1 MAGSKA
7 TAILLASTGA
17 LRQFPL
23 REGLALRRIIG
34 HAATGIGEFL
44 RLESAGGIVLLGAAI
59 LALIVSNTPVAP
71 FYKIFLTM
79 PVEIRIGAL
88 EIAKPMLLWIN
99 DGLMAVFFLLVGLEI
114 KRELLQGELSS
125 FGRALLPAVAAIGGM
140 AVPAAIYAAATA
152 GHGDASQGWAIPSAT
167 DIAFALGVL
176 SLLGKRVPPALKV
189 FLLAVAIFD
198 DLGAIVIIG
207 LFYTSQL
214 SLTSLALATIVLAAM
229 VALNRAGVIRIAPYA
244 LLGIVLWVCVL
255 KSGVHATLAGVAIAF
270 AIPIRAPDGS
280 SPLQDLEH
288 MLHPWVAFLV
298 TPLFGFANAGVSLT
312 GIGFASLFESIA
324 FGIAAGLFIGKQIG
338 VFLSVLICV
347 KLRLA
352 PLPEGAG
359 WLSIYGASLL
369 AGIGFTMSLFIG
381 TLAWDH
387 TYYSAPL
394 RLGVLGGSLLSGLIG
409 YAVLRFATRESA
421 PIVNT

>member
-1 MAGSKA
+1 
-7 TAILLASTGA
+7 
-17 LRQFPL
+17 
-23 REGLALRRIIG
+23 LRRIIAQ
-34 HAATGIGEFL
+34 AATGIGEFL
-44 RLESAGGIVLLGAAI
+44 RLEAAGGIVLMGAAI

-114 KRELLQGELSS
+114 KRELLEGELAS
-125 FGRALLPAVAAIGGM
+125 FSQALLPAIAAIGGM
-140 AVPAAIYAAATA
+140 AVPAAIYASLNSSS
-152 GHGDASQGWAIPSAT
+152 GDAIHGWAIPSAT

-176 SLLGKRVPPALKV
+176 SLLGNRVPVALKV

-198 DLGAIVIIG
+198 DLGAIVIIA
-207 LFYTSQL
+207 LFYSSEL
-214 SLTSLALATIVLAAM
+214 SVASLVLSGIVLAAM
-229 VALNRAGVIRIAPYA
+229 FAINRAGVTRIAPYA

-255 KSGVHATLAGVAIAF
+255 TSGVHATLSGVAIAL
-270 AIPIRAPDGS
+270 AIPLRAPDGS
-280 SPLQDLEH
+280 SPLRDLEH

-312 GIGFASLFESIA
+312 GIRFASLFENIA

-338 VFLSVLICV
+338 VLLSVFICV

-352 PLPEGAG
+352 RLPEGAG
-359 WLSIYGASLL
+359 WLAIYGASLL

-394 RLGVLGGSLLSGLIG
+394 RIGVLGGSLLSGIAG
-409 YAVLRFATRESA
+409 YIVLRFATRKSTA
-421 PIVNT
+421 SVNA